1 MSYNYKPLFIIK
13 NFSLDTNPGGIQSR
27 RFVKALLKE
36 GIKPEIFCL
45 NTKNQNQKLLQEEI
59 KIHYVNEMPHKYFF
73 SIMRRL
79 FPDILYLPDI
89 QRFTFLP
96 FLKKKLNSLSLN
108 EFDWIHT
115 VSFSCSSHL
124 AGLYLKS
131 KTNLPWVAQF
141 YDPWVGNCYRK
152 YKTNFFRKLDEK
164 IEYQVAINADLI
176 IHTNEIIK
184 KDWERRYGEIVK
196 NKIFVLPFSYDV
208 KSPVMND
215 AKPKNK
221 KKKRILYAG
230 NLYLDRNL
238 EDIIKTLKILKT
250 KVPDLE
256 EKIEFVF
263 IGNVPSSDKISVT
276 ANNLNNLFVFLGQKP
291 YKELSEYYNNADLLL
306 VIDAP
311 AKENLFFP
319 SKLIEYFLYQ
329 KPILG
334 ISPTISATHD
344 LLSESGHTWIE
355 NGDISKMVEYFMTL
369 LNNYDA
375 FLKFDHHYY
384 QKFSPEQLGSEYLKL
399 VETFIL
405 K

>member
-27 RFVKALLKE
+27 RFVNALLKE

-45 NTKNQNQKLLQEEI
+45 NIKNQNQMLSKDEI
-59 KIHYVNEMPHKYFF
+59 KIHYVNELPHKYLF
-73 SIMRRL
+73 SITRRL

-96 FLKKKLNSLSLN
+96 LLKKKLNSLSLN

-131 KTNLPWVAQF
+131 KINLPWVAQF

>member
-1 MSYNYKPLFIIK
+1 
-13 NFSLDTNPGGIQSR
+13 
-27 RFVKALLKE
+27 
-36 GIKPEIFCL
+36 
-45 NTKNQNQKLLQEEI
+45 
-59 KIHYVNEMPHKYFF
+59 
-73 SIMRRL
+73 
-79 FPDILYLPDI
+79 
-89 QRFTFLP
+89 
-96 FLKKKLNSLSLN
+96 LN

-131 KTNLPWVAQF
+131 KINLPWVAQF

-152 YKTNFFRKLDEK
+152 YKTKFFRKLDEK
-164 IEYQVAINADLI
+164 IEYQVAMNADII

-184 KDWERRYGEIVK
+184 KDWERRYGKMVSE
-196 NKIFVLPFSYDV
+196 KIFVLPFSYDEN
-208 KSPVMND
+208 SPVID
-215 AKPKNK
+215 HAKPINK
-221 KKKRILYAG
+221 KKKRILYVG

-238 EDIIKTLKILKT
+238 EDIIKALKIMKA

-291 YKELSEYYNNADLLL
+291 YNELSTFYNEADLLL

-311 AKENLFFP
+311 AEENLFFP

-334 ISPTISATHD
+334 ISPNISATHD
-344 LLSESGHTWIE
+344 LLSESGHKWIE
-355 NGDISKMVEYFMTL
+355 NGDINQMVEYFMIL
-369 LNNYDA
+369 LNDYDSL
-375 FLKFDHHYY
+375 LKFDHSYY
-384 QKFSPEQLGSEYLKL
+384 LKFSPKKLGEEYIKL
-399 VETFIL
+399 VNTFIL
-405 K
+405 KNVINS